1 LKVSE
6 RIELN
11 RYVASEIARRFSE
24 PEAQDFLEAF
34 KLSSG
39 QVGWGDDASDVYRS
53 ALAKAPLNV
62 VAEIIE
68 DLGLQRLGGSP
79 LVRQMPTIWETTNQ
93 LRAFVSHLSTEK
105 LKATRLRDCL
115 STLGIN
121 AFVAHEDI
129 EPTLEWQVQIERAL
143 HNSELFISMHTPG
156 FSKSIW
162 TQQEIGYA
170 VGTGLKIIAVRMGED
185 PVGFISKNQA
195 LSRADKTA
203 EQVSEEI
210 TAILRKDPILSKRME
225 LSTMSDDLDDDIS
238 F

>member
-1 LKVSE
+1 
-6 RIELN
+6 
-11 RYVASEIARRFSE
+11 
-24 PEAQDFLEAF
+24 
-34 KLSSG
+34 
-39 QVGWGDDASDVYRS
+39 
-53 ALAKAPLNV
+53 
-62 VAEIIE
+62 
-68 DLGLQRLGGSP
+68 
-79 LVRQMPTIWETTNQ
+79 
-93 LRAFVSHLSTEK
+93 
-105 LKATRLRDCL
+105 
-115 STLGIN
+115 
-121 AFVAHEDI
+121 
-129 EPTLEWQVQIERAL
+129 
-143 HNSELFISMHTPG
+143 MHTPG

-225 LSTMSDDLDDDIS
+225 LSTMSDDLDDDIP